1 MMRAGQSLRSLAGPI
16 LFLLGAA
23 LLLFTVPGRVWAAL
37 VGVAMIAAGLV
48 VWTRSG
54 C

>member
-1 MMRAGQSLRSLAGPI
+1 MRTGKSLRSLGGPI
-16 LFLLGAA
+16 LFILGAV

-48 VWTRSG
+48 LWMTGG

>member
-1 MMRAGQSLRSLAGPI
+1 MRTGRSLRALSGPI
-16 LFLLGAA
+16 LFILGAL

-37 VGVAMIAAGLV
+37 LGFAMIVAGLV
-48 VWTRSG
+48 LWRMEG